1 MKRREH
7 VSCAHHE
14 TEFLVTTMIVLVTPA
29 EMFSES
35 EGCLKSLEFLIF
47 LTFPFLW
54 WYWLVDHLFST
65 KILAKN
71 FKSLTCHY
79 GLSIQD

>member
-47 LTFPFLW
+47 LIIIYFLSCGGIGLLII
-54 WYWLVDHLFST
+54 Y
-65 KILAKN
+65 LAQR
-71 FKSLTCHY
+71 F
-79 GLSIQD
+79 